1 MRSIWR
7 SWAICALTLWGC
19 SSASTDSVTGTG
31 SLSEEGE
38 GTFSPG
44 DAGREDSA
52 PASPDR
58 DAEAPSAASDAG
70 TVDAADASSPTPP
83 PATEELAYAD
93 CVFEAVNAFR
103 SNQGLKVAYVRDG
116 KLDQVGATYAEYM
129 SDRGLFAH
137 SADGQSFGDRLD
149 AAGVAWASAAENL
162 QKNGFSSVTS
172 ACAETVNGQ
181 GGWAS
186 STQGHREAM
195 LGQDANGTDKG
206 FTHAG
211 VGVARDGSGQWR
223 VAMYFVR
230 Y

>member
-1 MRSIWR
+1 MGSIWR
-7 SWAICALTLWGC
+7 RWAICALTLWGC
-19 SSASTDSVTGTG
+19 SSPSRESVIGTDNPSQA
-31 SLSEEGE
+31 GE
-38 GTFSPG
+38 GTLPPG
-44 DAGREDSA
+44 EPGTDDAA
-52 PASPDR
+52 PATPDR
-58 DAEAPSAASDAG
+58 DAEAPSDAD
-70 TVDAADASSPTPP
+70 TAEAIDASSPTPP

-103 SNQGLKVAYVRDG
+103 SSQGLKVAYVRDG

-162 QKNGFSSVTS
+162 QKNGIPNVAS

-181 GGWAS
+181 GGWAN